1 MSRINLVPALFLAV
15 LIAIVAGCGVAPH
28 KEKLSEVEDLYQQ
41 GQYQNAMS
49 VARYNLNN
57 HENEAAAIVVVWKV
71 QVLQGTQS
79 VEYVQALYNEAQA
92 RVKEFGPSLIP
103 FLCRS
108 LSEDPYNSVRLFCL
122 YALSEFEDTTAVK
135 CVAQVLDPSYALG
148 AKPSDITLEFMQTE
162 AAMVLGA
169 RKYTAAFDGIAKLAS
184 SQNQDTQSKVAQ
196 ALGMLGDPRG
206 IPVLEVIKKSQPQT
220 REGMFVTEMADS
232 SIARLQRGGN

>member
-1 MSRINLVPALFLAV
+1 MSRNIIVPALFLAALTALV
-15 LIAIVAGCGVAPH
+15 SSCGVAPH

-57 HENEAAAIVVVWKV
+57 HENEAAAVVVVWKV

-92 RVKEFGPSLIP
+92 RVKEFGPSLVP
-103 FLCRS
+103 YLCRG
-108 LSEDPYNSVRLFCL
+108 LAEDPYNSVRLFCL

-135 CVAQVLDPSYALG
+135 GIAQVLDPAYSLG
-148 AKPSDITLEFMQTE
+148 IKPSDITIELMQSE

-196 ALGMLGDPRG
+196 ALGMLGDPRA
-206 IPVLEVIKKSQPQT
+206 IPVLEEIKKSLPQT
-220 REGMFVTEMADS
+220 REGMFVAEMADS